1 MVLCTIFRVVFRT
14 LSVTYT
20 FFFSVPVTV
29 FEVNEVIF
37 TESK

>member
-1 MVLCTIFRVVFRT
+1 MVLFRT

-20 FFFSVPVTV
+20 FFFPVPVTV

-37 TESK
+37 AES